1 GAEAEGGGG
10 GEGGGDAARAGG
22 VRRGGSSA
30 MPHKQNRVA
39 AIAILG
45 CTRRV
50 PGLVATLAAAAEQ
63 EHQRAAGAWHSEW
76 EPFADLLRL
85 TGSAASWGAELVRG
99 LTVDPGRMRANL
111 HATRGLPLAEH
122 AARLLAPGL
131 ARVTAHDLVAQ
142 GSARAVATGVSLRE
156 ALLGQPEPRQRLGDA
171 GLTLDQIDS
180 ALDPAGYLGAA
191 GQFTDAALAAH
202 ARQTAGEGPAHLG
215 TRCPSLGVTAQPG
228 PRLCTCRCSY
238 CCGGS

>member
-85 TGSAASWGAELVRG
+85 TGSAAAGGGGLVRG
-99 LTVDPGRMRANL
+99 PTVDCGPVG
-111 HATRGLPLAEH
+111 GK
-122 AARLLAPGL
+122 L
-131 ARVTAHDLVAQ
+131 ARHGGPPVAD
-142 GSARAVATGVSLRE
+142 
-156 ALLGQPEPRQRLGDA
+156 AL
-171 GLTLDQIDS
+171 
-180 ALDPAGYLGAA
+180 
-191 GQFTDAALAAH
+191 
-202 ARQTAGEGPAHLG
+202 
-215 TRCPSLGVTAQPG
+215 PG
-228 PRLCTCRCSY
+228 
-238 CCGGS
+238 G